1 MKRHSSPCWWK
12 PPPKARWLKRLLPR
26 KAVPLMKIDPYHYPL
41 ILIAAFVLGMVLA
54 MLLGFRPEHGER
66 VNELLPLLVYL

>member
-1 MKRHSSPCWWK
+1 
-12 PPPKARWLKRLLPR
+12 
-26 KAVPLMKIDPYHYPL
+26 MKIDPYHYPL

-66 VNELLPLLVYL
+66 VNELLRFVLPIL

>member
-1 MKRHSSPCWWK
+1 
-12 PPPKARWLKRLLPR
+12 
-26 KAVPLMKIDPYHYPL
+26 MKIDPYHYPL
-41 ILIAAFVLGMVLA
+41 ILIAAFVLGVVLA

>member
-1 MKRHSSPCWWK
+1 MLALKL
-12 PPPKARWLKRLLPR
+12 RWQKHPRLR
-26 KAVPLMKIDPYHYPL
+26 KAVPVMKIDPYHYPV

-66 VNELLPLLVYL
+66 VNELLPFVLLML